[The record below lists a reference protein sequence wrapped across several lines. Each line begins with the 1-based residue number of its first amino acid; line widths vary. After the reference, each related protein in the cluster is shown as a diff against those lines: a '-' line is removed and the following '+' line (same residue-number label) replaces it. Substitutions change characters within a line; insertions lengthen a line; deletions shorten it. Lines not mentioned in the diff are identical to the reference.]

1 MSGEDRQPGG
11 CLKPRTGVLSGGAAV
26 CSECCKEIQG
36 GNGFQ
41 EREKKGKE
49 NISQIT
55 MGEGGGEKG
64 RRKVG
69 HVGSLARKA

>member
-1 MSGEDRQPGG
+1 M
-11 CLKPRTGVLSGGAAV
+11 LSVGAAV
-26 CSECCKEIQG
+26 GSECCKEIQG

-41 EREKKGKE
+41 ERKKGKE

-55 MGEGGGEKG
+55 MGKEGGEKG
-64 RRKVG
+64 KGKVG